1 MDNSVFG
8 KADGAEEAAY
18 HEPELKGTIA
28 NSIRKS
34 RQSRSKNHFQK
45 RDFSPQTVRMHMIRN
60 LNAQVLP
67 LVVYQNK
74 ETKKTVATAS
84 QNITK
89 KFKDPDPFKSND
101 FRHQLES
108 DQQEMASLGSVLNAG
123 SSMIHHHQTKRDS
136 RQTSIH

>member
-1 MDNSVFG
+1 MENSVFG
-8 KADGAEEAAY
+8 KPDGAEEAAY
-18 HEPELKGTIA
+18 PEAELKGTIA
-28 NSIRKS
+28 NTIRKS

-101 FRHQLES
+101 FLHQLES